1 MGIIMDGGKLVIIS
15 APTASGKS
23 TIVAELIKQLASSV
37 RLVTTTSRP
46 PREGEEDGRD
56 YHFVSREEF
65 IERRGKGEFF
75 EWVEY
80 SGNLY
85 GSSRVVAG
93 NLRREYDY
101 VFAVLE
107 VRGAK
112 LVKEVFPDAIKIFV
126 RPDSMEVLRKRL
138 LERGSLPD
146 EVEARLERA
155 KEEMIDIGEF
165 EHIVTNYDGRL
176 GDTVQE
182 ILDIVAPSATSQAD

>member
-1 MGIIMDGGKLVIIS
+1 MNGGKLVIIS

-23 TIVAELIKQLASSV
+23 TIVAELIRQLASSV

-46 PREGEEDGRD
+46 PRDGEKSGRD
-56 YHFVSREEF
+56 YHFVSRDEF
-65 IERRGKGEFF
+65 IERRNKGEFF

-80 SGNLY
+80 SGHLY

-93 NLRREYDY
+93 DLLGKYHF

-112 LVKEVFPDAIKIFV
+112 VVKEVFPEAITIFV

-138 LERGSLPD
+138 LERGSSPD
-146 EVEARLERA
+146 EIEARLERA
-155 KEEMIDIGEF
+155 KKEMVDIGEF
-165 EHIVTNYDGRL
+165 EYVVTNHDGRL
-176 GDTVQE
+176 EDTVQE
-182 ILDIVAPSATSQAD
+182 ILDIIAPSEKS